1 MSCLSDI
8 DLATLHQSRLNER
21 VHYKLSCW
29 NRPSVDQQRRN
40 HEQLQPIRP
49 PLPLPPPQ
57 QQQPKAK
64 VQADQRRTY
73 GNRKTNKMVADNKD
87 RCIEHTKNGAQSEL
101 LAHQSQRNSI
111 NSIDLKHE
119 KVSHRSCIPNGTTS
133 VKTTASESC
142 DMIDG
147 KIGKQPTINKF
158 DCNAN
163 KLYCDGVA
171 GNESAIPLNDDHF
184 PILRRRRSGTWP

>member
-21 VHYKLSCW
+21 VHYKLSWW
-29 NRPSVDQQRRN
+29 NRPSVVQQCRN
-40 HEQLQPIRP
+40 YDQLQP
-49 PLPLPPPQ
+49 PLLPS
-57 QQQPKAK
+57 QQQPKTK
-64 VQADQRRTY
+64 VQVDQRRTY
-73 GNRKTNKMVADNKD
+73 GNRKSNKTGTDNKD
-87 RCIEHTKNGAQSEL
+87 RCVEHMKNGAQSEL
-101 LAHQSQRNSI
+101 LSHQSQCKSV

-119 KVSHRSCIPNGTTS
+119 KVSHQSCIPIGTTS

-147 KIGKQPTINKF
+147 KIRKQPTINKF

-163 KLYCDGVA
+163 KLCCDGVA
-171 GNESAIPLNDDHF
+171 GNESAISLNDDHF